1 MITLNNFDIKLI
13 NKSSI
18 KKIYQGIK
26 ISPYNIKTVDM
37 PNIEE
42 CKSFIS
48 DFSNVVN
55 LKSLKK
61 CLYFRCSS
69 PIIDLPKLE
78 YAGEIDVTYSNTI
91 YLPKLKTVK
100 DDLWFNSAK
109 EIYLYTLDE
118 AQRISCGKAKLLV
131 IPKKFALEKLNDKKT
146 FKINSD
152 CEIVYTENYIK
163 KESFSF
169 KSFFSRN

>member
-42 CKSFIS
+42 CKNFIS
-48 DFSNVVN
+48 DFSSVVN

-69 PIIDLPKLE
+69 PILDLPKLE
-78 YAGEIDVTYSNTI
+78 YIDEIDAVYSKTI

-100 DDLWFNSAK
+100 SDLWFDTAE
-109 EIYLYTLDE
+109 EIYLYSLEE

-146 FKINSD
+146 FTINSD